1 MQVIQGILSS
11 IKGFEDL
18 LEKIHEIARLFLS
31 SSEIG
36 KKIKEYEKKI
46 EQSRSSFSK
55 ADEENLQNITNNKA
69 LLDVI
74 RITEAYYKQLGEI
87 EAAVTKKLSG
97 EYDNEIK
104 LGQNYISELQRLPS
118 YTSSG

>member
-1 MQVIQGILSS
+1 
-11 IKGFEDL
+11 
-18 LEKIHEIARLFLS
+18 
-31 SSEIG
+31 
-36 KKIKEYEKKI
+36 
-46 EQSRSSFSK
+46 
-55 ADEENLQNITNNKA
+55 

-104 LGQNYISELQRLPS
+104 LGQNYISEL
-118 YTSSG
+118 

>member
-18 LEKIHEIARLFLS
+18 LEKIHEIAKLFLS

-36 KKIKEYEKKI
+36 KRIKEYEKKI

-87 EAAVTKKLSG
+87 EAAVTNKLSG
-97 EYDNEIK
+97 EYEKEIS
-104 LGQNYISELQRLPS
+104 LG
-118 YTSSG
+118 

>member
-1 MQVIQGILSS
+1 MQVIQGILFS

-18 LEKIHEIARLFLS
+18 LEKIHEIAKLFLS

-97 EYDNEIK
+97 EYEKEIT
-104 LGQNYISELQRLPS
+104 LG
-118 YTSSG
+118 